1 MLNVWSDF
9 VLKLKTKYIFFFRNI
24 FLALVHE
31 SQSVSITW
39 YPSTAAQ
46 SSIKTVNQG
55 VHEMPVGD
63 RAEAFDEITMGQDDQ
78 TKIVNSIER
87 LTLAD
92 QVQCTGNQA
101 VTQGMIELAEIR
113 NYYQANKM
121 LSSADEIH

>member
-1 MLNVWSDF
+1 
-9 VLKLKTKYIFFFRNI
+9 
-24 FLALVHE
+24 
-31 SQSVSITW
+31 
-39 YPSTAAQ
+39 
-46 SSIKTVNQG
+46 
-55 VHEMPVGD
+55 MPVGD